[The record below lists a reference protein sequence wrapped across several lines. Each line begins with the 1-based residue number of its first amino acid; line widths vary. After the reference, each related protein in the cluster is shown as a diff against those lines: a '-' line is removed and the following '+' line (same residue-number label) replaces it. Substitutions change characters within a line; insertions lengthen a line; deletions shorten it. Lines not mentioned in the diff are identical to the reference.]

1 MMKRNYNMKKTI
13 SIKQFITEFGQGF
26 SKHMKQR
33 LLELG
38 TRLILTR
45 RELSYILDLKH
56 VEHLKYDCHN
66 NSGKKD
72 SECKKEY
79 TYGQFVVNE
88 GSLYFSENCLENN
101 DIMQISI
108 VKDIYSS
115 LTTEEN
121 TFEDELKAKLIDD
134 NNIDYVADKILE
146 VCPEVSAE
154 HMAII
159 AKYCTVESRR

>member
-13 SIKQFITEFGQGF
+13 SIKQFIAEFGQGF

-38 TRLILTR
+38 ARLILTR
-45 RELSYILDLKH
+45 REHSYILDLKH

-66 NSGKKD
+66 NS
-72 SECKKEY
+72 EKKEY

-88 GSLYFSENCLENN
+88 GSLYFSESCLENS
-101 DIMQISI
+101 DVMQIST
-108 VKDIYSS
+108 VGDIYDA
-115 LTTEEN
+115 LTTEET
-121 TFEDELKAKLIDD
+121 TFENELKAKLIDD
-134 NNIDYVADKILE
+134 DNIDYVADKILE

-159 AKYCTVESRR
+159 AKYCTVDSRR